1 MDLMSGGDIRLVFAL
16 QPRDTAVQKM
26 RTPLKWPSLHFD
38 SLGRV
43 VFIFLP
49 ETAVHLYSDNQKTA
63 ICVVTKHI
71 VLLDTYRTFNGVVT
85 SY

>member
-1 MDLMSGGDIRLVFAL
+1 MDLMSGGDIRLLFAL
-16 QPRDTAVQKM
+16 QPRDTAV
-26 RTPLKWPSLHFD
+26 PLKWPSLHFD

-63 ICVVTKHI
+63 IGVVTKQI